1 MRRSSF
7 SPMTTTTAALAMLA
21 LSLAACGSFKE
32 SGYGIG
38 AQAERAALMQAAADK
53 NAPPDTPGMY
63 LGLIGRMQSQGL
75 YYASLAHIDAYEK
88 QYGASPDTVLLR
100 ADALRATDQPAAS
113 TVAYRQLLNTP
124 LAARGYRGLGL
135 LAGASGDFDAASQAL
150 AQAATLA
157 PTDSLTLSDL
167 AYARMRGGDVTGARV
182 PLMKA
187 AELDQNNPKILSN
200 VALFLLATGQTRDAL
215 GLMNQLK
222 LAPAVRTEIRND
234 ATKIAAAS
242 RARQRALA
250 RPGAP
255 NATGSASATGGA
267 NMAGIVA
274 GALGVIGATGATGAM
289 GAAGAKGATAVA
301 GAPAPV
307 ASASSS
313 GFEPTVPL
321 LQRFSQ

>member
-1 MRRSSF
+1 MRRNGF
-7 SPMTTTTAALAMLA
+7 SPMTTAALAALA
-21 LSLAACGSFKE
+21 LSLAACGAFKE

-53 NAPPDTPGMY
+53 NATPDTPGMY

-88 QYGASPDTVLLR
+88 QYGASPDTILLR
-100 ADALRATDQPAAS
+100 ADALRSTDQPAAS
-113 TVAYRQLLNTP
+113 TVAYRQLLGTP

-150 AQAATLA
+150 AQASALA
-157 PTDSLTLSDL
+157 PTDSPTLSDL
-167 AYARMRGGDVTGARV
+167 AYARMRSGDIAGARV

-187 AELDQNNPKILSN
+187 AELDQNNPKVLSN
-200 VALFLLATGQTRDAL
+200 LALFLLATGQTRDAL

-234 ATKIAAAS
+234 ATRIAAAA

-255 NATGSASATGGA
+255 GAAASAGATLAASAAGSNGGA
-267 NMAGIVA
+267 
-274 GALGVIGATGATGAM
+274 
-289 GAAGAKGATAVA
+289 AAGKGAVA
-301 GAPAPV
+301 GAG
-307 ASASSS
+307 ASAP
-313 GFEPTVPL
+313 GAAATATAAAFEPTVPL